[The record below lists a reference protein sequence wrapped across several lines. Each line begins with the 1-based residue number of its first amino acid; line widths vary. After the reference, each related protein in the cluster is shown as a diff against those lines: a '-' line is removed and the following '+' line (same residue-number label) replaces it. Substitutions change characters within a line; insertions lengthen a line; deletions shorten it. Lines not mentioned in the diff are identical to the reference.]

1 MKPALLGLMLA
12 ATCSPGHAAVSGFAQ
27 LRQAQRVHS
36 LADCSAVAA
45 CSALVQELQAE
56 LLHEHRFSET
66 LGTTARL
73 DAVHD
78 EAVSRSDLIVREA
91 FVDWTAAPALDV
103 KAGRQVITWGVSDY
117 LYVNDIF
124 PKNYDSFF
132 TGGGFDRMKEPVD
145 AVKALARAGAVEAE
159 LILARSKADTLP
171 APERF
176 VASAPSSSAVA
187 DDAGSQPDLAAK
199 VSTRWAGWD
208 VAAHAARFESREP
221 RLFMADTR
229 LRSDRPRTQ
238 HLGLSA
244 TGNLA
249 SGLGWAE
256 AAVRRAAQ
264 QRDAVVDRHFLGSA
278 AKLIVGYSREVAADL
293 TASAQLQLEGAMQ
306 RGRYV
311 DSLAPGIRPLRRVT
325 SVLHLRMQGRW
336 SNQTA
341 SAGAQAFLGSEGDS
355 HFNPFFAWS
364 PADGWNLEGGANLF
378 SGRPDTRYGAFRNDS
393 NAYVLGRYS
402 F

>member
-1 MKPALLGLMLA
+1 MRPTLLSLMLA
-12 ATCSPGHAAVSGFAQ
+12 TACSPTHAAVSGFAQ
-27 LRQAQRVHS
+27 LRQAQRVHA

-45 CSALVQELQAE
+45 CSTLVQEAQVE
-56 LLHEHRFSET
+56 VLHELRFSDR

-78 EAVSRSDLIVREA
+78 EAVSHSEVIVREA
-91 FVDWTAAPALDV
+91 FVDWAASPALEV

-117 LYVNDIF
+117 LYVNDLF

-132 TGGGFDRMKEPVD
+132 TGGGFDRVKEPVD
-145 AVKALARAGAVEAE
+145 AVKVLAHAGTVATELVLARP
-159 LILARSKADTLP
+159 KADTLP

-176 VASAPSSSAVA
+176 SATAPSSSALEDEA
-187 DDAGSQPDLAAK
+187 SDRPDLAAK
-199 VSTRWAGWD
+199 VSTRWASWD

-221 RLFMADTR
+221 RLFMAGTR
-229 LRSDRPRTQ
+229 LRFDRPRTQ

-256 AAVRRAAQ
+256 AAVRRVAQ
-264 QRDAVVDRHFLGSA
+264 ERDTVVDRYFLGSA

-293 TASAQLQLEGAMQ
+293 TASAQLQLEGATR

-311 DSLAPGIRPLRRVT
+311 ESLVPGIRPLRRVT
-325 SVLHLRMQGRW
+325 STLHLRMQGRW

-378 SGRPDTRYGAFRNDS
+378 NGRPDTRYGAFRNDS